1 MDKRHGH
8 TSLIDLQDSGYVRNH
23 VRFTSGFTNK
33 RPAHGPDLTSPLEH
47 IQIGFPKLPRIE
59 SHTYFEL
66 LRRWL
71 EDCDEKHAECY
82 PENLARGPTRVPT
95 RLIDVGEG
103 KYSRTV
109 RLHEIG
115 ARKADKSEELRYI
128 ALSHPWGDENYHN
141 HFCTTSKNIVDRVE
155 TGILVTELPDTFKHA
170 VKVTR
175 ELGVR
180 YLWIDSLCIIQGNDG
195 DFEEEAKRM
204 ETVFS
209 SAYCVIAS
217 SRATGTSDGFLK
229 DRPDRK
235 FIRFEGSSENPFY
248 ICEAIDHFRH
258 DVIEGALN
266 RRGWVLQE
274 RALAR
279 RTIYFTE
286 EQTYWECG
294 EGVRCETLTR
304 MRK

>member
-1 MDKRHGH
+1 M
-8 TSLIDLQDSGYVRNH
+8 S
-23 VRFTSGFTNK
+23 
-33 RPAHGPDLTSPLEH
+33 SPLEY

-71 EDCDEKHAECY
+71 EDCDEKHAGCY
-82 PENLARGPTRVPT
+82 PQNIGPDLTRIPT

-109 RLHEIG
+109 RLHETG
-115 ARKADKSEELRYI
+115 ARKADQSEELRYI
-128 ALSHPWGDENYHN
+128 ALSHPWGNGNSHS
-141 HFCTTSKNIVDRVE
+141 HFCTTRKNIVDRVE
-155 TGILVTELPDTFKHA
+155 TGIPVIELPDTFKHA

-195 DFEEEAKRM
+195 DFDVEAKRM

-209 SAYCVIAS
+209 SAYCVIAA

-235 FIRFEGSSENPFY
+235 FVKFEGSSENPFY
-248 ICEAIDHFRH
+248 ICEAIDHFQH

-266 RRGWVLQE
+266 KRGWVLQE

-286 EQTYWECG
+286 KQTYWECG